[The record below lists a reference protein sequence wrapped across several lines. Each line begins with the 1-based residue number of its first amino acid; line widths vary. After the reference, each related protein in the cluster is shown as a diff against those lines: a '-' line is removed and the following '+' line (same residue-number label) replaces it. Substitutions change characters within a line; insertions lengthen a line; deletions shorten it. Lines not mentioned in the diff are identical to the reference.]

1 MSSLATSALTT
12 ASSVAWTTGER
23 PRLGDPGD
31 PGHLAVAVLA
41 VEAGRYRVGG
51 AGPAAGM
58 DAGDAGPH
66 PVALD
71 QRDVPDLYS
80 GHVGDGVPGPGAA
93 RERDLQPAGPR
104 PAGRRL
110 AVPGWSGDQG
120 NPGWRTVRA
129 RP

>member
-1 MSSLATSALTT
+1 MVPQRPVDDPGVRDADR
-12 ASSVAWTTGER
+12 VRVGDRDGPGER

-51 AGPAAGM
+51 AGPAVGM

-66 PVALD
+66 PGALD
-71 QRDVPDLYS
+71 QRDVPALDS

-104 PAGRRL
+104 AGRR
-110 AVPGWSGDQG
+110 ASGGARWGWWAAD
-120 NPGWRTVRA
+120 
-129 RP
+129 